1 MISWKS
7 YQEILFLKICKLVK
21 LMLFCRNIVT
31 SNLIFFIVVLLGQEN
46 FVVAQ
51 NNLLKTESIRKKL
64 YERMDERKKSKTLN
78 KVSDKIF
85 SGIFSRV
92 ADSGSVWIRIDNRSK
107 YRKWTFKLSKSN
119 LNLQRQEVRVWLKY
133 VSPKLSIS
141 HGKEYNEWF
150 LKKSAY
156 ELQKMFYNRQVR
168 VFYDYSENLYRLD
181 GMLWSGGTNINLW
194 LIRNGW
200 SFYLLGGALPPEHE
214 EFIAAEN
221 EARNKK
227 LGLWKEE
234 LQKD

>member
-1 MISWKS
+1 MVFFRVLVTINL
-7 YQEILFLKICKLVK
+7 ILFVI
-21 LMLFCRNIVT
+21 
-31 SNLIFFIVVLLGQEN
+31 LIGQEK

-51 NNLLKTESIRKKL
+51 SNLLKTESIRKKL

-78 KVSDKIF
+78 KVSEKTF
-85 SGIFSRV
+85 SGIFTRV
-92 ADSGSVWIRIDNRSK
+92 ADSESVWIRIDNRSK
-107 YRKWTFKLSKSN
+107 YRKWTFKLSKKN

-133 VSPKLSIS
+133 VSPKLSVS

-168 VFYDYSENLYRLD
+168 VFYDYSEKLYRLD
-181 GMLWSGGTNINLW
+181 GMIWSGDTNINLW

-200 SFYLLGGALPPEHE
+200 SFYLLGGENPPEHE
-214 EFIAAEN
+214 EFFTAEN
-221 EARNKK
+221 EAREKQ

-234 LQKD
+234 LQKE